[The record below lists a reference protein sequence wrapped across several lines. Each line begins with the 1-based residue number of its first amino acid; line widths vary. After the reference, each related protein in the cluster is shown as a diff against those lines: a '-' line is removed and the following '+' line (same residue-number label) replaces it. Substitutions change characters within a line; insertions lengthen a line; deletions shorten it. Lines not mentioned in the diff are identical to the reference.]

1 MNIAIIIARIGSK
14 RLKNKNIKF
23 FFGKPVIAY
32 SIINALNS
40 KIFSRVIVST
50 ESKKI
55 SNISKFYGAEVPFKR
70 PKKLANNKTPT
81 IKVIQHAIKK
91 LSLKKKY
98 INICC
103 IYPVAPLLSTKLL
116 IKSYKKFKKLNADF
130 LIPVLKKE
138 KTSKRF
144 FYINN
149 KGFLRETKI
158 KKKKL
163 YQDSGQFYWGT
174 NKSFLKY
181 NSSFEGDSVPLNI
194 SKKNGIDVNTYKDW
208 KQLTKL
214 YNSRN
219 E

>member
-1 MNIAIIIARIGSK
+1 MNIAIIIARLGSK
-14 RLKNKNIKF
+14 RIKNKNIKF

-40 KIFSRVIVST
+40 KIFNRVIVST

-55 SNISKFYGAEVPFKR
+55 SNISKFFGAEVPFKR
-70 PKKLANNKTPT
+70 PKKLADNKTST
-81 IKVIQHAIKK
+81 ICVIQHAIKK
-91 LSLKKKY
+91 LSLKNIY

-116 IKSYKKFKKLNADF
+116 IKSYRKFKKLNADF
-130 LIPVLKKE
+130 LIPVLKRE

-158 KKKKL
+158 KKKFL
-163 YQDSGQFYWGT
+163 YQDAGQFYWGT
-174 NKSFLKY
+174 NKSFSKY

-194 SKKNGIDVNTYKDW
+194 TKKNGIDVNTYKDW
-208 KQLTKL
+208 KQLAKL

>member
-14 RLKNKNIKF
+14 RIKNKNIKF
-23 FFGKPVIAY
+23 FFGRPVIAY

-40 KIFSRVIVST
+40 KIFSRVVVST

-70 PKKLANNKTPT
+70 PKKLANNKTST

-91 LSLKKKY
+91 LSLKNIY

-116 IKSYKKFKKLNADF
+116 IKSYRKFKKLNADF

-138 KTSKRF
+138 KIGKRF

-158 KKKKL
+158 RKKKIISRLRPILLGHK
-163 YQDSGQFYWGT
+163 QKF
-174 NKSFLKY
+174 
-181 NSSFEGDSVPLNI
+181 FEI
-194 SKKNGIDVNTYKDW
+194 
-208 KQLTKL
+208 
-214 YNSRN
+214 
-219 E
+219 